1 MSSIKEQYNP
11 SRPRSPTGFY
21 KPYQTFYQAFYQAFY
36 RPFHRCSGP
45 VMPVERWRICRYSAG
60 AQQRVNGGRR
70 GLMGTVSTRLRRIA
84 SATPPRPS
92 ETTPSPATQGA
103 TGSRRRIAAI
113 LLGAGAVLLLLPVG
127 LYFWFVYRY
136 GVNAI
141 YYDQWENIGLLT
153 HTRYLFNSY
162 SHTTVAMLWAQH
174 GEDRMFLPN
183 LVVLALGR
191 LTNMNIMT
199 ELYISGTLLVLAFTL
214 IIVAHRQDVP
224 RTRLVLYVPAAFL
237 VLTFGLI
244 ENTLFGFNLW
254 LYMVIAA
261 LASTIFLLD
270 LERGAGSFSPRPS
283 RRPSWGATP
292 VSMDSRSGRRVWSFC
307 SGGVVLDGSC

>member
-1 MSSIKEQYNP
+1 MKVEVGTTPAREIGDADSGNGKRAPVSSNGLT
-11 SRPRSPTGFY
+11 RLVL
-21 KPYQTFYQAFYQAFY
+21 
-36 RPFHRCSGP
+36 C
-45 VMPVERWRICRYSAG
+45 AG
-60 AQQRVNGGRR
+60 A
-70 GLMGTVSTRLRRIA
+70 LLRL
-84 SATPPRPS
+84 
-92 ETTPSPATQGA
+92 
-103 TGSRRRIAAI
+103 
-113 LLGAGAVLLLLPVG
+113 VPVVMY
-127 LYFWFVYRY
+127 LAFIHEY